1 MEFLLGSGKRFF
13 EFATKLGELM
23 LVNLLTLLC
32 SLPVITV
39 GAAFT
44 AMHRVLVDIYRD
56 QENKLVKTYFK
67 SFKENFSQATK
78 LWLVYL
84 VYFGILAVD
93 YWAFKNLNN
102 ATISYV
108 NILVPVLAFIGTL
121 SLCWVF
127 VLLSRYRLTMKD
139 TLLYSMT
146 RIIAFPLRSLGM
158 AVTLLLPL
166 LLTVYLPQFFILI
179 PLLGIAV
186 PGIICAWL
194 YDGALK
200 IMEDDSEKQE
210 QEEENDE

>member
-1 MEFLLGSGKRFF
+1 MEFLMGSGKRFF

-23 LVNLLTLLC
+23 LLNLLTLLC
-32 SLPVITV
+32 SLPVVTV

-67 SFKENFSQATK
+67 SFKENFPQATK

-84 VYFGILAVD
+84 MYFGILAVD

-102 ATISYV
+102 ATISYL
-108 NILVPVLAFIGTL
+108 NILVPVLTFIGAL

-127 VLLSRYRLTMKD
+127 VLQSRYTLTMKD
-139 TLLYSMT
+139 TLLYSVT
-146 RIIAFPLRSLGM
+146 RIIAFPLRTLGM

-166 LLTVYLPQFFILI
+166 LLVMYLPQFFILI

-186 PGIICAWL
+186 PGIISTWF
-194 YDGALK
+194 YNGALK
-200 IMEDDSEKQE
+200 VMEDDSEAK
-210 QEEENDE
+210 EEENDG